1 MHEIKCPKCG
11 TTIKIDE
18 TSYAEVLKQV
28 HNTEFERELAVRMK
42 EMAKINQKNLEL
54 AKQQIINDYEQR
66 AAHREQEIQKLQN
79 KLSSFEDS
87 KQAALAQMQ
96 NQLDRV
102 EADKQA
108 IIAKMQGQLDN
119 AEAVKEL
126 AVAEAVSQNEHR
138 INEYE
143 QNITELK
150 NKLKDVET
158 AKQLA
163 ITEIQGQLKSAETEK
178 QLAVTEATAKLERE
192 IDGYKKDLENIKTQ
206 TDKKELMLVQNYEQ
220 QLRDRDEVIDRLKE
234 LKTKLSTK
242 MIGETLEQH
251 CQNEF
256 NGIRATAFP
265 HAVFNKDNVVSA
277 TGSKGDYIFRDYDAN
292 GNEIVS
298 IMFEMK
304 NENDTTATKHK
315 NEDFL
320 KELDKDRKEKN
331 CEYAVLVSLLESES
345 ELYNRGIVDV
355 SYIYPKMYVIRPQF
369 FLPLIGI
376 ITNTA
381 KNALEYKTELALVK
395 NQNLDIT
402 NFESKLN
409 SFKNSFAINSE
420 RATNNF
426 NKAIDEIDKSIDRLQ
441 KTKAALLLTVQNFN
455 TANRKLDD
463 LTVKRL
469 THGNAT
475 MTKLFKDAGA
485 ATE

>member
-11 TTIKIDE
+11 TTFKIDE
-18 TSYAEVLKQV
+18 ASYAEVLKQV
-28 HNTEFERELAVRMK
+28 HNAEFDREIAAKMAEV
-42 EMAKINQKNLEL
+42 AKINQKDLEL
-54 AKQQIINDYEQR
+54 AKQQVINDYEQR
-66 AAHREQEIQKLQN
+66 AARKEQEIQKLQSE
-79 KLSSFEDS
+79 LSGFEDA
-87 KQAALAQMQ
+87 KRADLAKMQ
-96 NQLDRV
+96 NQLDRA
-102 EADKQA
+102 EADKKA
-108 IIAKMQGQLDN
+108 AVAKMQGELDN
-119 AEAVKEL
+119 AE
-126 AVAEAVSQNEHR
+126 
-138 INEYE
+138 I
-143 QNITELK
+143 
-150 NKLKDVET
+150 
-158 AKQLA
+158 
-163 ITEIQGQLKSAETEK
+163 EK
-178 QLAVTEATAKLERE
+178 KLAVTEATAKLERE
-192 IDGYKKDLENIKTQ
+192 LDGYKKDLDNIKVQ
-206 TDKKELMLVQNYEQ
+206 TEKKELMLVQNYEQ
-220 QLRDRDEVIDRLKE
+220 QLRDRDEVIDRLKD
-234 LKTKLSTK
+234 LKAKLSTK
-242 MIGETLEQH
+242 MVGETLEQH

-256 NGIRATAFP
+256 NSIRATAFP
-265 HAVFNKDNVVSA
+265 HAVFGKDNVVSA

>member
-11 TTIKIDE
+11 TTFKIDE
-18 TSYAEVLKQV
+18 ASYAEVLKQV
-28 HNTEFERELAVRMK
+28 HNAEFDREIAAKMAEV
-42 EMAKINQKNLEL
+42 AKINQKDLEL
-54 AKQQIINDYEQR
+54 AKQQVINDYEQR
-66 AAHREQEIQKLQN
+66 AARQEQEIQKLQSE
-79 KLSSFEDS
+79 LSGFEDA
-87 KQAALAQMQ
+87 KRADLAKMQNQLDHVEADKNAIVAKMQ
-96 NQLDRV
+96 NQLDRA
-102 EADKQA
+102 EADKKA
-108 IIAKMQGQLDN
+108 AVAKMQGELDN
-119 AEAVKEL
+119 AE
-126 AVAEAVSQNEHR
+126 
-138 INEYE
+138 I
-143 QNITELK
+143 
-150 NKLKDVET
+150 
-158 AKQLA
+158 
-163 ITEIQGQLKSAETEK
+163 EK
-178 QLAVTEATAKLERE
+178 KLAVTEATAKLERE
-192 IDGYKKDLENIKTQ
+192 LDGYKKDLDNIKAQ
-206 TDKKELMLVQNYEQ
+206 TEKKELMLVQNYEQ
-220 QLRDRDEVIDRLKE
+220 QLRDRDEVIDRLKD

-242 MIGETLEQH
+242 MVGETLEQH

-256 NGIRATAFP
+256 NSIRATAFP
-265 HAVFNKDNVVSA
+265 HAVFGKDNVVSA

>member
-11 TTIKIDE
+11 TTFKIDE
-18 TSYAEVLKQV
+18 ASYAEVLKQV
-28 HNTEFERELAVRMK
+28 HTAEFDREIATKMA
-42 EMAKINQKNLEL
+42 EAAKINQKDLEL
-54 AKQQIINDYEQR
+54 AKQQVINDYEQR
-66 AAHREQEIQKLQN
+66 AARQEQEIQKLQSE
-79 KLSSFEDS
+79 LSGFEDA
-87 KQAALAQMQ
+87 KRADLAKMQNQLDHAEADKNAIVAKMQ
-96 NQLDRV
+96 NQLDRA
-102 EADKQA
+102 EADKKA
-108 IIAKMQGQLDN
+108 AVAKMQGELDN
-119 AEAVKEL
+119 AE
-126 AVAEAVSQNEHR
+126 
-138 INEYE
+138 I
-143 QNITELK
+143 
-150 NKLKDVET
+150 
-158 AKQLA
+158 
-163 ITEIQGQLKSAETEK
+163 EK
-178 QLAVTEATAKLERE
+178 KLAVTEATAKLERE
-192 IDGYKKDLENIKTQ
+192 LDGYKKDLDNIKAQ
-206 TDKKELMLVQNYEQ
+206 TEKKELMLVQNYEQ
-220 QLRDRDEVIDRLKE
+220 QLRDRDEVIDRLKD

-242 MIGETLEQH
+242 MVGETLEQH

-256 NGIRATAFP
+256 NSIRATAFP
-265 HAVFNKDNVVSA
+265 HAVFDKDNVVSA
-277 TGSKGDYIFRDYDAN
+277 TGSKGDYILRDYDAN